1 MKNFTIIAGM
11 NLLGGIG
18 YKGSIPWNEPVD
30 MKFFKHITLHND
42 NKNRESNNVVIM
54 GRKTFESLKCKP
66 LKDRINYVVTSKE
79 FDNVICKKSLD
90 ECLIDLNDNNN
101 INVIFVIGGEQL
113 YKEAIKHSNCE
124 LIIINIIKNKIEC
137 DTFFPEIDRIK
148 FELAGV
154 NNLSPNIESRLYN
167 NKKLIKINT

>member
-1 MKNFTIIAGM
+1 MRNFTIIAGM

-30 MKFFKHITLHND
+30 MKFFKYITLHND
-42 NKNRESNNVVIM
+42 DKNKESKNVVIM

-90 ECLIDLNDNNN
+90 ECLNDLNET
-101 INVIFVIGGEQL
+101 IVEG
-113 YKEAIKHSNCE
+113 IKMVPIPVMDDE
-124 LIIINIIKNKIEC
+124 MDIPDMAPAMTIP
-137 DTFFPEIDRIK
+137 DMD
-148 FELAGV
+148 
-154 NNLSPNIESRLYN
+154 
-167 NKKLIKINT
+167 